1 MSGTDAPGPSHR
13 WVLEAMP
20 GGQCAIRSSHL
31 GGYLDSRD
39 IKDGETMGGWCKV
52 LASAPSRHMGPCA
65 PVIAAVSSVICHV
78 LLLCQVMDKPPTA
91 NNYRRW
97 ILEPLSKIRHV
108 DADLQPCAPEE
119 AADAKA
125 GVAAGACAQA
135 RDALAGRGERLDALG
150 ESTERMGDE
159 AREFAGLAT
168 ELRRKAE
175 RGGFW

>member
-1 MSGTDAPGPSHR
+1 MF
-13 WVLEAMP
+13 
-20 GGQCAIRSSHL
+20 
-31 GGYLDSRD
+31 
-39 IKDGETMGGWCKV
+39 
-52 LASAPSRHMGPCA
+52 
-65 PVIAAVSSVICHV
+65 
-78 LLLCQVMDKPPTA
+78 CQVMDKPPTA

-125 GVAAGACAQA
+125 GVAAGAGAGIGACAHA
-135 RDALAGRGERLDALG
+135 LIALAGRGERLDALS
-150 ESTERMGDE
+150 ESTERMGTE
-159 AREFAGLAT
+159 AQEFAGLAS

>member
-1 MSGTDAPGPSHR
+1 MVNVFEPLGGSKTSSESVASRKKPSAAR
-13 WVLEAMP
+13 RKKP
-20 GGQCAIRSSHL
+20 GGASRKKPGGASRRCAVLQWRRDLDDFFITSIRWDRSKLS
-31 GGYLDSRD
+31 GFWRTPPP
-39 IKDGETMGGWCKV
+39 EREAT
-52 LASAPSRHMGPCA
+52 AAPH
-65 PVIAAVSSVICHV
+65 
-78 LLLCQVMDKPPTA
+78 T
-91 NNYRRW
+91 
-97 ILEPLSKIRHV
+97 
-108 DADLQPCAPEE
+108 QPCAPEE

>member
-1 MSGTDAPGPSHR
+1 MF
-13 WVLEAMP
+13 
-20 GGQCAIRSSHL
+20 
-31 GGYLDSRD
+31 
-39 IKDGETMGGWCKV
+39 
-52 LASAPSRHMGPCA
+52 
-65 PVIAAVSSVICHV
+65 
-78 LLLCQVMDKPPTA
+78 CQVMDKPPTA

-135 RDALAGRGERLDALG
+135 RDALAGRGERLDALS
-150 ESTERMGDE
+150 ESTERMGAE
-159 AREFAGLAT
+159 AQEFAGLAS